1 MVNDKMTKCENVFE
15 IFSQICRVPRPSKHE
30 EQISRWLQSFAA
42 EHGIECVTDEAMNV
56 IMRVPATPGY
66 EDHEGIILQAHMDMV
81 CEKNG
86 DVVHDFMTDPIETYV
101 DGEWLKAKGTTLGAD
116 NGIGISMAL
125 AAITDPELQHPAI
138 ECLFTVDE
146 ETGLT
151 GAMKLQDGMLRHKRL
166 INLDSE
172 DDGQI
177 FIGCA
182 GGIDTLAKMHYEP
195 VNEKMVNDKMNKLAV
210 KLKVYG
216 LLGGHSGDDINKG
229 RANANQL
236 IVWFLAR
243 IMPQTDLQLASIN
256 GGNLRNAIAREAEA
270 VIAVPMA
277 YKEQIRIEWNH
288 FVAQMEG
295 VFGEVEKDMRMELE
309 TCDMPDFFIPADKA
323 CRLIMALCECPHG
336 MIAMS
341 RDIPGLVETSTNL
354 ASIKMYEDTSLPCGE
369 SRRGVVEVNT
379 SQRSSVESS
388 KHHLKWVVEQALAMA
403 CDEVT
408 HGDGYPG
415 WAPNPHSQL
424 LETVKK
430 AYTDLYKSEPKVLAI
445 HAGLE
450 CGLFLEKYPYLD
462 MVSIGPQM
470 YGVHSPQERL
480 SIPSTERCY
489 AWLCQ
494 VLKTL

>member
-1 MVNDKMTKCENVFE
+1 MEPKAVFDIFAE
-15 IFSQICRVPRPSKHE
+15 ICKVPRPSKHE
-30 EQISRWLQSFAA
+30 EQISKWLCAFAA
-42 EHGIECVTDEAMNV
+42 AHHIECVTDEAMNV

-66 EDHEGIILQAHMDMV
+66 EDHEGVILQAHMDMV
-81 CEKNG
+81 AEKDGN
-86 DVVHDFMTDPIETYV
+86 VTHDFLKDPIETYI

-116 NGIGISMAL
+116 NGIGIAMAL
-125 AAITDPELQHPAI
+125 AAITDKDLAHPAI

-151 GAMKLQDGMLRHKRL
+151 GAMKLEDGMLKAKRL

-195 VNEKMVNDKMNKLAV
+195 LIPNSLIHNSLAIHLSV
-210 KLKVYG
+210 SG
-216 LLGGHSGDDINKG
+216 LMGGHSGDDINKG

-236 IVWFLAR
+236 LVWFLAR
-243 IMPQTDLQLASIN
+243 IWPQTEIQLASIN

-270 VIAVPMA
+270 VLAIPMS

-288 FVAQMEG
+288 YVAQMEG
-295 VFGEVEKDMRMELE
+295 IFGEIEKDMRLELE
-309 TCDMPDFFIPADKA
+309 TCDMPELFIPADKA
-323 CRLIMALCECPHG
+323 YRLIMALCECPHG

-341 RDIPGLVETSTNL
+341 KEMPGLVETSTNL
-354 ASIKMYEDTSLPCGE
+354 ASIKMREGYI
-369 SRRGVVEVNT
+369 EVNT
-379 SQRSSVESS
+379 SQRSSIETS
-388 KHHLKWVVEQALAMA
+388 KHHLKWAVEQALSLA

-415 WAPNPHSQL
+415 WAPNPNSPL
-424 LETVKK
+424 LEVVKK
-430 AYTDLYKSEPKVLAI
+430 AYMDLYKDEPKVLAI

-489 AWLCQ
+489 RWLCQ
-494 VLKTL
+494 TLKAL

>member
-1 MVNDKMTKCENVFE
+1 MEPKAVFD
-15 IFSQICRVPRPSKHE
+15 IFAQINQIPRPSKHE

-42 EHGIECVTDEAMNV
+42 EHGIECVADAAMNV
-56 IMRVPATPGY
+56 IMRVAATPGY
-66 EDHEGIILQAHMDMV
+66 EEHEGVILQAHMDMV

-86 DVVHDFMTDPIETYV
+86 DVEHDFMRDPIQTYV
-101 DGEWLKAKGTTLGAD
+101 DGDFLKAKGTTLGAD
-116 NGIGISMAL
+116 DGIGIAMAL
-125 AAITDPELQHPAI
+125 AAITDKQLPHPAI

-151 GAMKLQDGMLRHKRL
+151 GAMKLQDGVLKSKRL
-166 INLDSE
+166 INIDSE

-182 GGIDTLAKMHYEP
+182 GGVDTLARMKYEP
-195 VNEKMVNDKMNKLAV
+195 VKVESL
-210 KLKVYG
+210 KLKVESLLPVRLSVTG
-216 LLGGHSGDDINKG
+216 LTGGHSGDDINKG

-243 IMPQTDLQLASIN
+243 IWPQTQMQLARIQ

-270 VIAVPMA
+270 VIVIPMA
-277 YKEQIRIEWNH
+277 FKEDLRVAWNH
-288 FVAQMEG
+288 YVAQMES
-295 VFGEVEKDMRMELE
+295 VFGEVEKEMRMELE
-309 TCDMPDFFIPADKA
+309 TCDMPETIIPTEKA
-323 CRLIMALCECPHG
+323 YRLVMALCECPHG
-336 MIAMS
+336 IIAMS
-341 RDIPGLVETSTNL
+341 KEMPGLVETSTNL
-354 ASIKMYEDTSLPCGE
+354 ASIKMKEGYI
-369 SRRGVVEVNT
+369 EVNT
-379 SQRSSVESS
+379 SQRSSIESS
-388 KHHLKWVVEQALAMA
+388 KHHLKWAVEQALAMA

-415 WAPNPHSQL
+415 WAPNPKSEL

-430 AYTDLYKSEPKVLAI
+430 AYTDLFKAEPQVLAI

-480 SIPSTERCY
+480 SISSTERCY
-489 AWLCQ
+489 RWLCQ
-494 VLKTL
+494 TLKTL

>member
-1 MVNDKMTKCENVFE
+1 MDAKRVFE
-15 IFSQICRVPRPSKHE
+15 IFAEICKVPRPSKHE
-30 EQISRWLQSFAA
+30 EKISRWLQDFAA
-42 EHGIECVTDEAMNV
+42 THGIECVADEAMNV

-66 EDHEGIILQAHMDMV
+66 EDHESVVLQAHMDMV

-86 DVVHDFMTDPIETYV
+86 DVEHDFLKDPIETYV

-116 NGIGISMAL
+116 NGIGIAMAL
-125 AAITDPELQHPAI
+125 AAITDQELSHPAI

-151 GAMKLQDGMLRHKRL
+151 GAMKLQDGVLKSQRL

-195 VNEKMVNDKMNKLAV
+195 MPIPDSQQLLAV
-210 KLKVYG
+210 RLSVSG
-216 LLGGHSGDDINKG
+216 LMGGHSGDDINKG

-243 IMPQTDLQLASIN
+243 IWPQTEIQLASIN

-270 VIAVPMA
+270 VICIPMN

-288 FVAQMEG
+288 YVAQMEG
-295 VFGEVEKDMRMELE
+295 VFGEVEKEMRLELE
-309 TCDMPDFFIPADKA
+309 TCDMPESFIPSDKA
-323 CRLIMALCECPHG
+323 YRLIMALCECPHG

-341 RDIPGLVETSTNL
+341 QEMPGLVETSTNL
-354 ASIKMYEDTSLPCGE
+354 ASVKMKDGYLEI
-369 SRRGVVEVNT
+369 NT
-379 SQRSSVESS
+379 SQRSSKEAS
-388 KHHLKWVVEQALAMA
+388 KHHLKWAVEQALSMA

-415 WAPNPHSQL
+415 WAPNPKSAL
-424 LETVKK
+424 LESVQK
-430 AYTDLYKSEPKVLAI
+430 AYKELFKSEPKVLAI

-489 AWLCQ
+489 KWLCQ
-494 VLKTL
+494 TLKTL

>member
-1 MVNDKMTKCENVFE
+1 MKPKQVFDIFAE
-15 IFSQICRVPRPSKHE
+15 ICKVPRPSKYE
-30 EQISRWLQSFAA
+30 ERISQWLQDFAA
-42 EHGIECVTDEAMNV
+42 SHGIECVADEAMNV

-66 EDHEGIILQAHMDMV
+66 EDHEGVILQAHMDMV

-86 DVVHDFMTDPIETYV
+86 DVEHDFMNDSIQTWV

-116 NGIGISMAL
+116 NGIGIAMAL
-125 AAITDPELQHPAI
+125 AAITDKELQHPAI

-151 GAMKLQDGMLRHKRL
+151 GAMKLQDGMLKSKRL

-182 GGIDTLAKMHYEP
+182 GGIDTLAKMHYKGERL
-195 VNEKMVNDKMNKLAV
+195 EAKGERLAIRLSV
-210 KLKVYG
+210 SG
-216 LLGGHSGDDINKG
+216 LMGGHSGDDINKG

-243 IMPQTDLQLASIN
+243 IWPQTEVQLASIN

-270 VIAVPMA
+270 VITIPMA
-277 YKEQIRIEWNH
+277 YKEQIRIEWNN

-295 VFGEVEKDMRMELE
+295 VFGEVEKEMHLELE
-309 TCDMPDFFIPADKA
+309 TTDMPEIFIPADKA
-323 CRLIMALCECPHG
+323 YRLIMALCECPHG

-341 RDIPGLVETSTNL
+341 KEMPGLVETSTNL
-354 ASIKMYEDTSLPCGE
+354 ASIKMKEGYI
-369 SRRGVVEVNT
+369 EVNT
-379 SQRSSVESS
+379 SQRSSIEAS
-388 KHHLKWVVEQALAMA
+388 KHHLKWAVEQALSLA

-415 WAPNPHSQL
+415 WAPNPNSPL
-424 LETVKK
+424 LEVVKK
-430 AYTDLYKSEPKVLAI
+430 AYTDLFKAEPQVLAI

-489 AWLCQ
+489 AWLRQ
-494 VLKTL
+494 TLKSL

>member
-1 MVNDKMTKCENVFE
+1 MNNSVFD
-15 IFSQICRVPRPSKHE
+15 IFAAICKVPRPSKHE
-30 EQISRWLQSFAA
+30 EKISRWLQDFAA
-42 EHGIECVTDEAMNV
+42 EHGIECVADAAMNV

-66 EDHEGIILQAHMDMV
+66 EDHEGVILQAHMDMV

-86 DVVHDFMTDPIETYV
+86 DVQHDFMTDPIETFV

-125 AAITDPELQHPAI
+125 AAITDKRLAHPAI

-151 GAMKLQDGMLRHKRL
+151 GAMKLQDGMLKSKRL

-182 GGIDTLAKMHYEP
+182 GGVDTLARMNYEP
-195 VNEKMVNDKMNKLAV
+195 QFTIHNSQFTNVIPIRLSVS
-210 KLKVYG
+210 G
-216 LLGGHSGDDINKG
+216 LMGGHSGDDINKG

-236 IVWFLAR
+236 MVWFLAR
-243 IMPQTDLQLASIN
+243 IWPQTEVQLASIH

-270 VIAVPMA
+270 VITVPLA
-277 YKEQIRIEWNH
+277 FKEDIRIAWNH
-288 FVAQMEG
+288 YVAQMEG
-295 VFGEVEKDMRMELE
+295 VFGEVEKDMRLELE
-309 TCDMPDFFIPADKA
+309 TCDMPDTFIPADKA
-323 CRLIMALCECPHG
+323 YRLIMSLCECPHG

-341 RDIPGLVETSTNL
+341 KEMPGLVETSTNL
-354 ASIKMYEDTSLPCGE
+354 ASIKMKEGYIEI
-369 SRRGVVEVNT
+369 NT
-379 SQRSSVESS
+379 SQRSSIEAS
-388 KHHLKWVVEQALAMA
+388 KHHLKWAVEQALAMA

-415 WAPNPHSQL
+415 WAPNPKSEL
-424 LETVKK
+424 LEVVKK

-489 AWLCQ
+489 QWLCQ
-494 VLKTL
+494 VLKSL

>member
-1 MVNDKMTKCENVFE
+1 MEPKAVFE
-15 IFSQICRVPRPSKHE
+15 IFSQINKVPRPSKHE
-30 EQISRWLQSFAA
+30 EKISKWLCDFAA
-42 EHGIECVTDEAMNV
+42 AHHIEYVADEAMNV
-56 IMRVPATPGY
+56 IMRVPATPGF
-66 EDHEGIILQAHMDMV
+66 EDHEGVILQAHMDMV

-86 DVVHDFMTDPIETYV
+86 DVQHDFMTDPIQTYV
-101 DGEWLKAKGTTLGAD
+101 DGEWLKAKGTTLGGD
-116 NGIGISMAL
+116 DGIGISMAL
-125 AAITDPELQHPAI
+125 AAITDPSLAHPAI

-151 GAMKLQDGMLRHKRL
+151 GAMKLQDGMLRSKRL

-195 VNEKMVNDKMNKLAV
+195 ISVSEAVCQQSGLAIRLSV
-210 KLKVYG
+210 SG

-243 IMPQTDLQLASIN
+243 IWPQTELHLASIN

-270 VIAVPMA
+270 VIAIPMA
-277 YKEQIRIEWNH
+277 YKEQIRIEWNR
-288 FVAQMEG
+288 FIAQMEG
-295 VFGEVEKDMRMELE
+295 VFGEVEKDMRLDLE
-309 TCDMPDFFIPADKA
+309 TTDMPETFIPDDKA
-323 CRLIMALCECPHG
+323 YRLIMALCECPHG

-341 RDIPGLVETSTNL
+341 KDMPGLVETSTNL
-354 ASIKMYEDTSLPCGE
+354 ASIKMKEGYI
-369 SRRGVVEVNT
+369 EVNT
-379 SQRSSVESS
+379 SQRSSIESS
-388 KHHLKWVVEQALAMA
+388 KHHLKWAVEQALSLA

-415 WAPNPHSQL
+415 WAPNPNSPL
-424 LETVKK
+424 LEVVKK
-430 AYTDLYKSEPKVLAI
+430 AYIDLFKAEPKVLAI

-462 MVSIGPQM
+462 MISIGPQM
-470 YGVHSPQERL
+470 VGVHSPQERL

-489 AWLCQ
+489 HWLCQ
-494 VLKTL
+494 TLKSL

>member
-1 MVNDKMTKCENVFE
+1 MEPKAVFDIFAE
-15 IFSQICRVPRPSKHE
+15 ICKVPRPSKHE
-30 EQISRWLQSFAA
+30 EHISKWLQDFAA
-42 EHGIECVTDEAMNV
+42 AHRIECFADEAMNV

-66 EDHEGIILQAHMDMV
+66 ENHEGVILQAHMDMV
-81 CEKNG
+81 CEKDG
-86 DVVHDFMTDPIETYV
+86 DVQHDFTTDPIETYV

-116 NGIGISMAL
+116 DGIGISMAL
-125 AAITDPELQHPAI
+125 AAITDPNLAHPAI

-151 GAMKLQDGMLRHKRL
+151 GAEKLQDGVLHHKRL

-195 VNEKMVNDKMNKLAV
+195 QPMDNAQSPLAIRLSV
-210 KLKVYG
+210 SG
-216 LLGGHSGDDINKG
+216 LMGGHSGDDINKG

-243 IMPQTDLQLASIN
+243 IWPQTDIRLSAIN
-256 GGNLRNAIAREAEA
+256 GGNLRNAIAREAQA
-270 VIAVPMA
+270 VITVPMNF
-277 YKEQIRIEWNH
+277 KEDIRVEWNRY
-288 FVAQMEG
+288 VAQMEG
-295 VFGEVEKDMRMELE
+295 VFGEVEKDMRLDLE
-309 TCDMPDFFIPADKA
+309 TCDMPATYIPSDKA
-323 CRLIMALCECPHG
+323 YRLIMALCECPHG

-341 RDIPGLVETSTNL
+341 KDMPGLVETSTNL
-354 ASIKMYEDTSLPCGE
+354 ASIKMKDGYI
-369 SRRGVVEVNT
+369 EVNT
-379 SQRSSVESS
+379 SQRSSIESS
-388 KHHLKWVVEQALAMA
+388 KHHLKWAVEQALSLA

-415 WAPNPHSQL
+415 WAPNPHSPL
-424 LETVKK
+424 LEVVRKT
-430 AYTDLYKSEPKVLAI
+430 YTDLYKTEPKVLAI

-489 AWLCQ
+489 KWLCR
-494 VLKTL
+494 TLRSL

>member
-1 MVNDKMTKCENVFE
+1 MNRVFDIFAE
-15 IFSQICRVPRPSKHE
+15 ICKVPRPSKHE
-30 EQISRWLQSFAA
+30 ERISKWLQDFAA
-42 EHGIECVTDEAMNV
+42 AHGIECIADEAMNV

-66 EDHEGIILQAHMDMV
+66 ENHEGVILQAHMDMV
-81 CEKNG
+81 AEKDGN
-86 DVVHDFMTDPIETYV
+86 VQHDFTKDPIETFV

-116 NGIGISMAL
+116 DGIGIAMAL
-125 AAITDPELQHPAI
+125 AAITDKELAHPAI

-151 GAMKLQDGMLRHKRL
+151 GAMKLQDGVLRHKRL

-182 GGIDTLAKMHYEP
+182 GGIDTLAKMHY
-195 VNEKMVNDKMNKLAV
+195 DKVESL
-210 KLKVYG
+210 KLKVESLFPVRLSVSG
-216 LLGGHSGDDINKG
+216 LIGGHSGDDINKG

-243 IMPQTDLQLASIN
+243 IWPQTQVQLASIQ

-270 VIAVPMA
+270 VICVPSA
-277 YKEQIRIEWNH
+277 FKEQIRIEWNH

-295 VFGEVEKDMRMELE
+295 VFGEVEKEMHLELE
-309 TCDMPDFFIPADKA
+309 SCDMPTTFIPAEKA
-323 CRLIMALCECPHG
+323 YKLVMALCECPHG

-341 RDIPGLVETSTNL
+341 HEMPGLVETSTNL
-354 ASIKMYEDTSLPCGE
+354 ASIKMKEGFI
-369 SRRGVVEVNT
+369 EVNT
-379 SQRSSVESS
+379 SQRSSIEAS
-388 KHHLKWVVEQALAMA
+388 KHHLKWAVEQALSMA

-408 HGDGYPG
+408 HGDGDPG
-415 WAPNPHSQL
+415 WAPNPNSPL
-424 LETVKK
+424 LEVVKK
-430 AYTDLYKSEPKVLAI
+430 AYTDLFRAEPKVLAI

-462 MVSIGPQM
+462 MVSFGPQM
-470 YGVHSPQERL
+470 VGVHSPQERL

-489 AWLCQ
+489 QWLCQ
-494 VLKTL
+494 TLKSL

>member
-1 MVNDKMTKCENVFE
+1 MNTQRVFDIFAE
-15 IFSQICRVPRPSKHE
+15 ICKVPRPSKHE
-30 EQISRWLQSFAA
+30 EQISKWLCDFAA
-42 EHGIECVTDEAMNV
+42 AHGIEYVADEAMNV

-66 EDHEGIILQAHMDMV
+66 ESHEGVILQAHMDMV
-81 CEKNG
+81 AEKDG
-86 DVVHDFMTDPIETYV
+86 HVQHDFLNDPIETWI

-116 NGIGISMAL
+116 DGIGISMAL

-151 GAMKLQDGMLRHKRL
+151 GAMKLQDGRLRSKRL

-182 GGIDTLAKMHYEP
+182 GGIDTLAKMHYDPINPSLSEAAHSIIP
-195 VNEKMVNDKMNKLAV
+195 SLAIRLSV
-210 KLKVYG
+210 SG

-243 IMPQTDLQLASIN
+243 IWPQTEIQLASIN
-256 GGNLRNAIAREAEA
+256 GGNLRNAIAREAQA
-270 VIAVPMA
+270 VIAIPMD

-295 VFGEVEKDMRMELE
+295 VFGEVEKDMRLELE
-309 TCDMPDFFIPADKA
+309 TCDLPESFIPADKA
-323 CRLIMALCECPHG
+323 YRLIMALCECPHG

-341 RDIPGLVETSTNL
+341 KEMPGLVETSTNL
-354 ASIKMYEDTSLPCGE
+354 ASIKMRDGYI
-369 SRRGVVEVNT
+369 EVNT
-379 SQRSSVESS
+379 SQRSSKEPA
-388 KHHLKWVVEQALAMA
+388 KHHLKWAVEQALSMA

-415 WAPNPHSQL
+415 WAPNPHSPL
-424 LETVKK
+424 LEVTKK
-430 AYTDLYKSEPKVLAI
+430 AYVGLFKSEPQVLAI

-470 YGVHSPQERL
+470 VGVHSPQEKL
-480 SIPSTERCY
+480 SIPSTERCFR
-489 AWLCQ
+489 WLCQ
-494 VLKTL
+494 ILQSL